1 MLSDHDRNKTRAANS
16 IKAKGVIQ
24 KIDDT
29 KIPTYNNS
37 RVDNDSSKINSNADD
52 IKTPEDSDDGNTS
65 INTKIIPYVLRY
77 RIS

>member
-52 IKTPEDSDDGNTS
+52 IKTRKESDDGNRS